1 MTAEDDAESLIDCPE
16 CNRSMDE
23 DSTMCPGCG
32 YFLMEEDRR
41 QASGSRSPYRGCFVA
56 VAILLILLF
65 LVPMIS
71 RFFSILT
78 GS

>member
-1 MTAEDDAESLIDCPE
+1 MTDEDYVESLIACPE
-16 CNRSMDE
+16 CNRSIDE

-32 YFLMEEDRR
+32 YFLMEKDRR
-41 QASGSRSPYRGCFVA
+41 PISGSRQPYRGCFIA

-65 LVPMIS
+65 LIPMIS
-71 RFFSILT
+71 RFFKTLI